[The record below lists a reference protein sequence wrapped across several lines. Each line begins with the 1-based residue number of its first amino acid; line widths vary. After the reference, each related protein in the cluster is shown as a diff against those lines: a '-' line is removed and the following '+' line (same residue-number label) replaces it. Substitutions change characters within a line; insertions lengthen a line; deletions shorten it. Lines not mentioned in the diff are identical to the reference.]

1 MVQRGPGATAPLVL
15 RLSRADEELLIQTR
29 FANYVAAAASP
40 ITVISDSTNSG
51 SRTWNDARRLGVSLF
66 DAVFTGQ
73 VLALFRESEAQSH
86 LAIALAIED
95 PTLEFIPWDL
105 LRDPEREPILALQRS
120 ITLCRQS
127 PGNSISGGRPRPQRS
142 KSSNTPGSM
151 SILEKRL

>member
-1 MVQRGPGATAPLVL
+1 MVQRGPGATATLVL
-15 RLSRADEELLIQTR
+15 RLGRTDDKLLIQTR

-95 PTLEFIPWDL
+95 PTLEFIPWEL
-105 LRDPEREPILALQRS
+105 LRGPGREPFLALQRS
-120 ITLCRQS
+120 ITMYREL
-127 PGNSISGGRPRPQRS
+127 PGNSMSGGRSRPQRS